1 MSPSQVKKR
10 EYSGIVIL
18 ISGCFLVAAGA
29 LGLFFAWP
37 LALLLLGIGA
47 AGVVTGGV
55 TLASIPDLVHTPD
68 ESW

>member
-10 EYSGIVIL
+10 EHTGIISL
-18 ISGCFLVAAGA
+18 IIGIFLVAVGA
-29 LGLFFAWP
+29 VGLLFTWQ
-37 LALLLLGIGA
+37 LALLLLGLGTIA
-47 AGVVTGGV
+47 VVAGSV

>member
-10 EYSGIVIL
+10 EHTGIVSL
-18 ISGCFLVAAGA
+18 IIGVFLVAVGTVGLLFTWELAVA
-29 LGLFFAWP
+29 VLGLGTV
-37 LALLLLGIGA
+37 GIIA
-47 AGVVTGGV
+47 GGV

>member
-10 EYSGIVIL
+10 EYSGIVSL

-29 LGLFFAWP
+29 LGLFFTWP

-47 AGVVTGGV
+47 TGVVAGGAV
-55 TLASIPDLVHTPD
+55 LASIPDLIHTPD

>member
-10 EYSGIVIL
+10 EHSGIVGLL
-18 ISGCFLVAAGA
+18 IGGLLVAVGA

-37 LALLLLGIGA
+37 LALLVLAIGA